1 MRTRVIAIMI
11 GLCLADVSC
20 TKKVSTPSIP
30 PEGIQ
35 SNDILSRSPVTD
47 RSEVKH
53 VLVGWR
59 ELAAAYRGQI
69 DPRASARNKSDAEQL
84 AFQLLGQVRGGEPI
98 EKLMSEFSEDPGS
111 AKNGQSYTATPDAP
125 LVPPFK
131 DLSLRLNVGEAGIVE
146 TVFGWHI
153 IKRVQ

>member
-1 MRTRVIAIMI
+1 MMKTGIAVA
-11 GLCLADVSC
+11 LALALTTAACS
-20 TKKVSTPSIP
+20 KKTTELPVPAG
-30 PEGIQ
+30 GIQ
-35 SNDILSRSPVTD
+35 SNDILSRAPVTE

-53 VLVGWR
+53 ILIGWK

-69 DPRASARNKSDAEQL
+69 DARAAARAKSDAEQL
-84 AFQLLGQVRGGEPI
+84 TLRLLQRVRSGDPVER
-98 EKLMSEFSEDPGS
+98 LMSEFSEDPGS

-131 DLSLRLNVGEAGIVE
+131 DLSLRLNVGETGVVE